1 MNKHVLRFL
10 STVAICFIL
19 GLVGTGCGKK
29 QTVVQKALDA
39 QAIIEAD
46 KEISDFNSRVFA
58 ASNLSPDRGD
68 YLLGPGDLLEIKV
81 FEADKLNTTVRL
93 SSRGEVSLP
102 LLGDILLLGMTA
114 SAAEQ
119 LIEDKYKETYLKD
132 PHVNIFV
139 KEHYSQRVT
148 VVGEVQNPGTY
159 DYPSRQNLLDAIA
172 LAGGLTEKAGRL
184 VQVRRLD
191 SVSFGIHQTLMID
204 LDKLINEGKTELN
217 IQING
222 GDVIF
227 VPEAGSFYVDG
238 AVRRPGEYQIKKTLS
253 VDKALLA
260 AGGCSSHAD
269 LSEISIFR
277 DAGDGQMHEIKLDL
291 EDAPERAG
299 GIVIQDNDII
309 VVGASFWGSLF
320 HGTRLN
326 IGIPGLG
333 ISYSDPE

>member
-1 MNKHVLRFL
+1 MNKYFLRFMP
-10 STVAICFIL
+10 TVMLCLAL
-19 GLVGTGCGKK
+19 GLIATGCGKR

-102 LLGDILLLGMTA
+102 LLGDIALQGMTA
-114 SAAEQ
+114 SDAEQ
-119 LIEDKYKETYLKD
+119 MIENKYKETYLKD

-191 SVSFGIHQTLMID
+191 NVSYGVHQSLMID

-222 GDVIF
+222 GDVVF
-227 VPEAGSFYVDG
+227 VPEAGTFYVDG
-238 AVRRPGEYQIKKTLS
+238 AVRRPGEYPIKKILS
-253 VDKALLA
+253 IDKALLA
-260 AGGCSSHAD
+260 AGGCSSWAN
-269 LSEISIFR
+269 LSKISVFR
-277 DAGDGQMHEIKLDL
+277 DAGEGQMNEIKLDL
-291 EDAPERAG
+291 EDAPERASA
-299 GIVIQDNDII
+299 IIIQDNDII
-309 VVGASFWGSLF
+309 VVGASFWGSFF
-320 HGTRLN
+320 HGARLN
-326 IGIPGLG
+326 IGVPGLG
-333 ISYSDPE
+333 FSYSDPN